1 MILDK
6 SKNESIIYEDYTI
19 TNFINTIDIERKL
32 ILDWRND
39 ENVRKW
45 MVNKN
50 IISYNEHLNYIN
62 SLKNNNQK
70 LCFLVKDKESYLGI
84 VEFDEIN
91 LDEKSTYFGLNSNP
105 KNEKPGLGR
114 ILEEISIYLAK
125 EKLGLEKLKLF
136 VFIDN
141 KQVIN
146 LHKKYGFVI
155 VNEKDIEGRK
165 AYFMEKLL

>member
-6 SKNESIIYEDYTI
+6 LRNESIIYKDYTI
-19 TNFINTIDIERKL
+19 TNFINTIDIEKKL

-70 LCFLVKDKESYLGI
+70 LCF
-84 VEFDEIN
+84 
-91 LDEKSTYFGLNSNP
+91 
-105 KNEKPGLGR
+105 
-114 ILEEISIYLAK
+114 
-125 EKLGLEKLKLF
+125 
-136 VFIDN
+136 
-141 KQVIN
+141 
-146 LHKKYGFVI
+146 
-155 VNEKDIEGRK
+155 
-165 AYFMEKLL
+165 